1 MKENKPNF
9 IELAKLLGSLF
20 AFTFGILALVGV
32 WAVVVSNNWGQ
43 FFESLAK

>member
-1 MKENKPNF
+1 MKNNKPNF

-20 AFTFGILALVGV
+20 AYTFSILALVGA
-32 WAVVVSNNWGQ
+32 WAVAASNNWGQ